1 MKEILTRAA
10 ENAQIGAIGFVRA
23 RIFSELTERLEGEN
37 TPMTPPA
44 EERINPFLL
53 METAKTVIVCLFPFK
68 KGVRTNISDYA
79 KGDDYHITVRAGL
92 ETLCEIL
99 RGADFAAMAL
109 CDSSPL
115 CERHL
120 AYLAGLGFVGRNR
133 ALISPE
139 FGSYVFIG
147 TILTDAEIESDK
159 PLATGCGGCNA
170 CVCACPGGA
179 LSAGFDAARCASYLT
194 QKKGKLTAE
203 ERAIIKR
210 SGYAW
215 GCDICQRVCPHNAR
229 VAYDAGADFCL
240 RADMAESNRDFRRKY
255 VGRAFSW
262 RGFEVIKRNL
272 EILKSE

>member
-1 MKEILTRAA
+1 MKELLTRAA

-44 EERINPFLL
+44 DERINPFLL

-99 RGADFAAMAL
+99 RGAGFAATAL

-147 TILTDAEIESDK
+147 TILTDAEIEPDK

-170 CVCACPGGA
+170 CVRACPGGA

-194 QKKGKLTAE
+194 QKKGELTAE
-203 ERAIIKR
+203 ERSIIKR

-240 RADMAESNRDFRRKY
+240 CADMAESNRDFRRKY
-255 VGRAFSW
+255 AGRAFSW